1 MSVTLT
7 DLIPDLYVSLD
18 VISREMVGM
27 IPSVSID
34 AQVARAA
41 IGQQVRTFVAPASTA
56 DDIIPGVIP
65 PDDGDQAILNRSI
78 TVQKSRRVPIR
89 WTGEN
94 DRESA
99 FNAGSIR
106 QQQIQQAMRTLV
118 NEIEADLYT
127 ATALKASRM
136 YRSAAPTVTPF
147 RTANEW
153 TDAANVRK
161 VLMDNGSPLNDISMV
176 MDTATGAS
184 LRGYQAQVNTFGS
197 DQLLRQGVLLDV
209 GGMALRESAAV
220 SAVASSASGLVMA
233 ATGGEAAGATSIAV
247 TEAEAGDVVLAAGD
261 LIEIDGH
268 AELYMVVA
276 GSTVS
281 TSGTVQIEGPG
292 LSKPLSG
299 GEVITVAEAGVRNVA
314 FQRGAV
320 ILASRLPSVP
330 EGGDLAQD
338 RTTITDPRSGLS
350 FEVAM
355 YPQYRQMQWE
365 ISAAWGVGVIKP
377 EHVTGQLH
385 SVI

>member
-41 IGQQVRTFVAPASTA
+41 IGQQVRTFVAPASSA
-56 DDIIPGVIP
+56 DDIVPGVIP
-65 PDDGDQAILNRSI
+65 PDDGDQSILNRSI
-78 TVQKSRRVPIR
+78 TVQKARRVPIR

-118 NEIEADLYT
+118 NEIEGDLYN
-127 ATALKASRM
+127 AVASKASRM
-136 YRSAAPTVTPF
+136 YVGSNSAITPF

-184 LRGYQAQVNTFGS
+184 LRGYQAAVNTYGS
-197 DQLLRQGVLLDV
+197 DQLIRQGILLDV
-209 GGMALRESAAV
+209 GGMSLRESAAV
-220 SAVASSASGLVMA
+220 RAVASAEAGKVLA
-233 ATGGEAAGATSIAV
+233 AVGGEAEGATVIAV
-247 TEAEAGDVVLAAGD
+247 TEAEAGDIVFSAGD
-261 LIEIDGH
+261 LIEIAGH
-268 AELYMVVA
+268 DELYMVA
-276 GSTVS
+276 APSTVS
-281 TSGTVQIEGPG
+281 GTGNITIEGPG
-292 LSKPLSG
+292 LRKPLSAAD
-299 GEVITVAEAGVRNVA
+299 VITVAGAGVRNVA

-320 ILASRLPSVP
+320 ILAQRLPSVP

>member
-18 VISREMVGM
+18 VVSREMVGM

-41 IGQQVRTFVAPASTA
+41 IGQQVRTFVAPASSA
-56 DDIIPGVIP
+56 NDIVPGVIP
-65 PDDGDQAILNRSI
+65 PDDGDQSILNRSI

-118 NEIEADLYT
+118 NEIESDLYNVT
-127 ATALKASRM
+127 ATNASRM
-136 YRSAAPTVTPF
+136 YRGSNPALTPF

-153 TDAANVRK
+153 TDAASTRK

-184 LRGYQAQVNTFGS
+184 LRGYQAAVNTYGS
-197 DQLLRQGVLLDV
+197 DQLIRQGVLLDV
-209 GGMALRESAAV
+209 GGMSLRESAAV
-220 SAVASSASGLVMA
+220 GAVASASAGLEMA
-233 ATGGEAAGATSIAV
+233 AVGGEAVGATSIAV

-261 LIEIDGH
+261 LVHIAGH
-268 AELYMVVA
+268 DELYMVTSP
-276 GSTVS
+276 STVS
-281 TSGTVQIEGPG
+281 TSGTITIEGPG
-292 LSKPLSG
+292 LRKALVG
-299 GEVITVAEAGVRNVA
+299 GEVMTVAETGVRNVA

>member
-41 IGQQVRTFVAPASTA
+41 IGQQVRTFVAPASSA
-56 DDIIPGVIP
+56 DDIVPGVIP

-118 NEIEADLYT
+118 NEIETDLYS

-136 YRSAAPTVTPF
+136 YRSAAPTGTPF
-147 RTANEW
+147 RTPNEW

-220 SAVASSASGLVMA
+220 SAVASSASGLAMA
-233 ATGGEAAGATSIAV
+233 AVGGEAAGATSIAV
-247 TEAEAGDVVLAAGD
+247 TEAEAGDVVLSAGD

>member
-41 IGQQVRTFVAPASTA
+41 IGQQVRTFVAPASSA
-56 DDIIPGVIP
+56 DDIVPGVIP
-65 PDDGDQAILNRSI
+65 PDDGDQSILNRSI
-78 TVQKSRRVPIR
+78 TVQKARRVPIR

-118 NEIEADLYT
+118 NEIEGDLYS
-127 ATALKASRM
+127 AVASKASRM
-136 YRSAAPTVTPF
+136 YVGSNSAITPF

-184 LRGYQAQVNTFGS
+184 LRGYQAAVNTYGS
-197 DQLLRQGVLLDV
+197 DQLIRQGILLDV
-209 GGMALRESAAV
+209 GGMSLRESAAV
-220 SAVASSASGLVMA
+220 RAVASAEAGKVLA
-233 ATGGEAAGATSIAV
+233 AVGGEAEGATVIAV
-247 TEAEAGDVVLAAGD
+247 TEAEAGDIVFSAGD
-261 LIEIDGH
+261 LIEIAGH
-268 AELYMVVA
+268 DELYMVA
-276 GSTVS
+276 APSTVS
-281 TSGTVQIEGPG
+281 GTGNITIEGPG
-292 LSKPLSG
+292 LQKALG
-299 GEVITVAEAGVRNVA
+299 AADVITVAGAGVRNVA

-320 ILASRLPSVP
+320 ILAQRLPSVP